1 MKFLKYLL
9 RRLFKPRMYFESPL
23 HLKLVRKK
31 EK

>member
-1 MKFLKYLL
+1 MKFLKFL

-23 HLKLVRKK
+23 HLKLVRKT